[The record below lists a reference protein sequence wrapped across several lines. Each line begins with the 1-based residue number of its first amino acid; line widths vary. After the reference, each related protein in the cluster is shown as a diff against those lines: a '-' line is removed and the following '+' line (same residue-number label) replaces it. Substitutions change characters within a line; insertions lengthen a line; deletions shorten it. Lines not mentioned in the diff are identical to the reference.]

1 MKRIPLITIIPTIKV
16 QILGIVVCQKSLN
29 SIYGTHSP
37 LGINDEALGTKDNQ
51 CYFSNNDEDLTEV
64 EDNKEGNE
72 DQGTSILPSNISLA
86 SHLQR
91 IRLEVNDEV
100 NEEGR
105 GKRILEKEE
114 EKMF

>member
-1 MKRIPLITIIPTIKV
+1 
-16 QILGIVVCQKSLN
+16 
-29 SIYGTHSP
+29 
-37 LGINDEALGTKDNQ
+37 
-51 CYFSNNDEDLTEV
+51 
-64 EDNKEGNE
+64 
-72 DQGTSILPSNISLA
+72 LPSNISLA